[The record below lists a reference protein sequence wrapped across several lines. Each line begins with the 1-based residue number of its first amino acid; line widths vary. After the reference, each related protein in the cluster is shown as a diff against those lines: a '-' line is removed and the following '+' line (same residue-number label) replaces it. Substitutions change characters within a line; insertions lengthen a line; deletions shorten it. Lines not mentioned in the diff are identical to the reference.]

1 MSSGQPF
8 TPSGTASAD
17 MASRSGGALASGLTA
32 WPTVSQIGVS
42 IRPGCTEFTRMPSLA
57 LAHSMAIDLV
67 NSRTPP
73 LVAQ

>member
-1 MSSGQPF
+1 
-8 TPSGTASAD
+8 
-17 MASRSGGALASGLTA
+17 MASRSGASLAPGLTA

-42 IRPGCTEFTRMPSLA
+42 MIPGWTEFTRMPSLA
-57 LAHSMAIDLV
+57 LAHSMATPLV